1 MFFVVVFTW
10 CWIQFFFKEIVL
22 VIGNCC
28 ITMSE
33 IELFSGEL
41 SFGAVNLC
49 FRCSYLK
56 IVFHSN
62 LQSILLNKKD
72 DTCPPEFT
80 NLSASIELSLW
91 RRRRCCEHSM
101 VKFVSTRGHLIPH
114 ICVWTSVSLRR
125 LYIDQFPPLHFKD
138 WNEVFVSKGSKD
150 ISHANKIFLCTME
163 LPNKS
168 ASFVVIFVFVL
179 FSFRPNL
186 WPLF

>member
-1 MFFVVVFTW
+1 MN
-10 CWIQFFFKEIVL
+10 QLLIVL
-22 VIGNCC
+22 RRA
-28 ITMSE
+28 E
-33 IELFSGEL
+33 
-41 SFGAVNLC
+41 
-49 FRCSYLK
+49 FRCSESLFSMLLFKNCISFTIY
-56 IVFHSN
+56 N

>member
-1 MFFVVVFTW
+1 MRS
-10 CWIQFFFKEIVL
+10 
-22 VIGNCC
+22 CC

-72 DTCPPEFT
+72 DTRPLVDK

-91 RRRRCCEHSM
+91 SRNRKKTHFALLGSRSEHRFPVRSRVPPKHINSREM
-101 VKFVSTRGHLIPH
+101 GKTCQQKWNFQHQNHDDCDFLITYENETSLTTRLI
-114 ICVWTSVSLRR
+114 IL
-125 LYIDQFPPLHFKD
+125 
-138 WNEVFVSKGSKD
+138 
-150 ISHANKIFLCTME
+150 FL
-163 LPNKS
+163 
-168 ASFVVIFVFVL
+168 
-179 FSFRPNL
+179 
-186 WPLF
+186 